1 MIKWHR
7 LEVIK
12 IDNFHVCISWYI
24 DTQFCFCEYWDTYIT
39 VLFSIHV
46 KCKLTINFTK
56 FAFIFPRT
64 ATKMKSLF
72 FLLYDLSPETQER
85 GVFISTLNLL
95 GSGILPGYGFQIEHE
110 FPAQSPGTPHR

>member
-7 LEVIK
+7 LEVTK
-12 IDNFHVCISWYI
+12 IDKLHVCISWYI

-46 KCKLTINFTK
+46 KCKLTIIFTEY
-56 FAFIFPRT
+56 AFIFPRT
-64 ATKMKSLF
+64 ATTKV
-72 FLLYDLSPETQER
+72 FLLFNLSPETQER
-85 GVFISTLNLL
+85 SVFISTLNLL
-95 GSGILPGYGFQIEHE
+95 GSGRLPGYGSQIEHE